1 LHNLRRRCRK
11 AGLLSF
17 FVLAATLS
25 LALPLFGQD
34 KAPGKQNS
42 NPEEENLPFKFHDAS
57 FDAILSYVS
66 RTAGYTF
73 VIQAPVP
80 LTVTAVSQTPIPK
93 SQVIDF
99 LNTVLKPKGIV
110 ALVSQ
115 DNPRVVEIVSVD
127 EAKRKHIPV
136 RVGADP
142 AKMVRGDQVII
153 QVIPLQA
160 LEVAE
165 FDRELRM
172 LLPKTAEIA
181 KDTAN
186 NALILTDSAD
196 NIHRFLLLLS
206 QLEGMKYDPLKL
218 KVIELK
224 NADSADVARVV
235 QEFVKKEQGGAQGKQ
250 SAFSWQKAWFPD
262 SPDRA
267 NRMRSATSEIIKAIP
282 EPKGNLIVLV
292 ATEENL
298 KLIESLISQID
309 QRISA
314 VAQVKIYKPRGAGAK
329 DLSDTILQ
337 LFRPEAPG
345 QPGGQSVRQTRQL
358 QWWDTQK
365 NAEVVSIYPIK
376 ALADARSNTL
386 MVTATAEQL
395 RLIDRVVE
403 SFDLAKSAK
412 IYQLRFADAKPT
424 ADFVNQLLKGQ
435 QPEASALA
443 DARTN
448 TLVVSAS
455 EEQIALLD
463 GMISEIDKQIQDS
476 IKIRIF
482 PLKNASADDVA
493 QTIGSVLKPTT
504 PQTPGGISVRPIE
517 TTVIRSTNSL
527 LVRGP
532 DQYFKLIEEV
542 IAHHEQ
548 VHHEDRVTFVVK
560 LNNASAKSVAD
571 ILRAAVPGK
580 GPVGPLSGFS
590 PGMPP
595 LPAVQGAA
603 AATAPAGNLASMP
616 ATGSMPQGS
625 DPRALE
631 TLREFQRLSGQGAEQ
646 ARGPAAA
653 PPAFEVFADDS
664 SNTLVVR
671 TAQVNVQA
679 VKDMIAEIDRYRP
692 QVLIRVLI
700 AEVTLDNDLQ
710 YGVQFFHDKRISNH
724 GDPITQNISSA
735 FPGPGTGFTYS
746 LTSTDWQISLNA
758 IADQGRLRVLS
769 TPRILALDNQAAT
782 LSTGQKVPFI
792 TSSQQS
798 PTGSLFNTVQYIDV
812 GVILKVTPRITSDGM
827 VTMQVRPEV
836 SQAEPSSNSI
846 ALGPGVV
853 APVFDSNYAETM
865 VTVKSGQTVIL
876 GGLIRDSLDRTQSS
890 IPFLGDLP
898 LIGSLFGNMSQKK
911 QQRELMIF
919 ITPEVV
925 SSSAQLEELT
935 ALERGRLKLIDQR
948 SIDSEVKRWLR
959 DTR

>member
-1 LHNLRRRCRK
+1 MALIPL
-11 AGLLSF
+11 AGSSQS
-17 FVLAATLS
+17 S
-25 LALPLFGQD
+25 LAQD
-34 KAPGKQNS
+34 AKEKQ
-42 NPEEENLPFKFHDAS
+42 PQQEESLEFRFRDAS
-57 FDAILSYVS
+57 LEAVFGYISKS
-66 RTAGYTF
+66 AGYTF
-73 VIQAPVP
+73 VVQTPVP

-99 LNTVLKPKGIV
+99 LNTVLRPKGIV
-110 ALVSQ
+110 ALVGQ
-115 DNPRVVEIVSVD
+115 DNPRVVEIVTLD

-142 AKMVRGDQVII
+142 TKMVRGDQVII

-181 KDTAN
+181 KDNAN

-224 NADSADVARVV
+224 NADSSDVARVI

-262 SPDRA
+262 SPERA
-267 NRMRSATSEIIKAIP
+267 GRMRSATSEIIKAIP

-292 ATEENL
+292 ATEDNL
-298 KLIESLISQID
+298 KLIESLITQID

-314 VAQVKIYKPRGAGAK
+314 VAQVKVYKPRGAGAK
-329 DLSDTILQ
+329 ELSDTILQ

-345 QPGGQSVRQTRQL
+345 QPAGQVVRQTRQL
-358 QWWDTQK
+358 QWWDPQK
-365 NAEVVSIYPIK
+365 TAEVVSVYPIK
-376 ALADARSNTL
+376 ALADTRSNTL
-386 MVTATAEQL
+386 LVTATPDQL

-412 IYQLRFADAKPT
+412 IYQLRYADAKQT
-424 ADFVNQLLKGQ
+424 ADFVNSLLKGQ

-443 DARTN
+443 EPRTN

-455 EEQIALLD
+455 EEQIAVLD
-463 GMISEIDKQIQDS
+463 GMISEVDKQLQDS

-482 PLKNASADDVA
+482 PLKNASAEDVA
-493 QTIGSVLKPTT
+493 QTIGSVLKPAA
-504 PQTPGGISVRPIE
+504 PSAPGTISVRSIE

-532 DQYFKLIEEV
+532 DSYFKLVEEL

-548 VHHEDRVTFVVK
+548 VHHEERVTFVVR
-560 LNNASAKSVAD
+560 LNNASAKAVAD
-571 ILRAAVPGK
+571 ILRVAVPGK
-580 GPVGPLSGFS
+580 GPVGSLSGFS
-590 PGMPP
+590 PAMPP
-595 LPAVQGAA
+595 LPATQSSAQ
-603 AATAPAGNLASMP
+603 TPAVSGNLASMP
-616 ATGSMPQGS
+616 STVVAPQGA
-625 DPRALE
+625 DPKAQEALRD
-631 TLREFQRLSGQGAEQ
+631 LQRLSGQGGEA
-646 ARGPAAA
+646 ARGPSNVQ
-653 PPAFEVFADDS
+653 PAFEVFADDS
-664 SNTLVVR
+664 SNTLVIR
-671 TAQVNVQA
+671 TAPMNVQA
-679 VKDMIAEIDRYRP
+679 VKDMIGEIDRYRP

-700 AEVTLDNDLQ
+700 AEVTLDQDLQ
-710 YGVQFFHDKRISNH
+710 FGVQAFHDKRIYNH
-724 GDPITQNISSA
+724 GDPITQNLTSA
-735 FPGPGTGFTYS
+735 FPGPGTGFTYA
-746 LTSTDWQISLNA
+746 LTSTDWQLSLNA

-769 TPRILALDNQAAT
+769 TPRILALDNQPAT

-836 SQAEPSSNSI
+836 SQAEPSSNSV

-853 APVFDSNYAETM
+853 SPVFDSNYAETM

-876 GGLIRDSLDRTQSS
+876 GGLIRDSLDRTDSS
-890 IPFLGDLP
+890 VPILGDIP

-919 ITPEVV
+919 ITPDVV
-925 SSSAQLEELT
+925 SSPAQLEELT